1 MKSSAPIPFEGA
13 AELRRMLRELGQAET
28 NPPRGAE
35 AEATREERMATSID
49 AELSRLVSARSR
61 VRRLGTL
68 VLAAA
73 AVVALGIGV
82 RRFVPGASSLAIS
95 QEPLAVKVLKQ
106 QPSAVAAP
114 VLPEPLF
121 SAVKRAP
128 LPPRASAASSAAASV
143 PVASAAPPQST
154 LAEENL
160 WFKEA
165 AEASRNG
172 DVNGA
177 LGKLEQLLRE
187 HPQSPLAQTAL
198 VRKFRLL
205 AKAGRTEESRR
216 EAERYLSTYPTGFAV
231 NEALGIERGAE
242 PSAGPGAEEHTE
254 P

>member
-1 MKSSAPIPFEGA
+1 MKSSAPLPFEGA
-13 AELRRMLRELGQAET
+13 ADLRRMLRELGQAET

-35 AEATREERMATSID
+35 AEAAREERMATSVD

-73 AVVALGIGV
+73 AVIALGFGV
-82 RRFVPGASSLAIS
+82 RRFVPGAGSLAIS

-106 QPSAVAAP
+106 PTSAAAAP
-114 VLPEPLF
+114 ALPEPLV

-128 LPPRASAASSAAASV
+128 LPPRTSAASSAAASA
-143 PVASAAPPQST
+143 PVASAAAPQST
-154 LAEENL
+154 LAEENQ
-160 WFKEA
+160 WFKQA

-172 DVNGA
+172 DVSGA
-177 LGKLEQLLRE
+177 LSKLDQLLRE

-216 EAERYLSTYPTGFAV
+216 EAKRYLSTYPTGFAV
-231 NEALGIERGAE
+231 SEAQGIERGAE
-242 PSAGPGAEEHTE
+242 GSQVPAAEERAD